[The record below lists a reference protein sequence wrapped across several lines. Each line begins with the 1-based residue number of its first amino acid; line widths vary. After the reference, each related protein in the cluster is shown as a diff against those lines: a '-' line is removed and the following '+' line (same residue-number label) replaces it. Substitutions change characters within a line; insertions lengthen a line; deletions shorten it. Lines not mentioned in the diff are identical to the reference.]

1 MFDYTKSILFRK
13 INEPEIEKML
23 KCSMASTKQVDGGEM
38 IFGQD
43 DKPVFIYLLL
53 EGQVIITKYL
63 PSGRRDILMTVEPG
77 DVFGEIFFSGMKNIT
92 GVTRLL

>member
-23 KCSMASTKQVDGGEM
+23 RCSMASTKQVDGGEM

-43 DKPVFIYLLL
+43 DKPVFIYLLWA
-53 EGQVIITKYL
+53 GYYNQVSSVRKKGYIDD
-63 PSGRRDILMTVEPG
+63 SRAG
-77 DVFGEIFFSGMKNIT
+77 
-92 GVTRLL
+92 

>member
-23 KCSMASTKQVDGGEM
+23 RCSMASTKQVDGGEM

-43 DKPVFIYLLL
+43 DNPVFIYLLL
-53 EGQVIITKYL
+53 
-63 PSGRRDILMTVEPG
+63 
-77 DVFGEIFFSGMKNIT
+77 
-92 GVTRLL
+92 